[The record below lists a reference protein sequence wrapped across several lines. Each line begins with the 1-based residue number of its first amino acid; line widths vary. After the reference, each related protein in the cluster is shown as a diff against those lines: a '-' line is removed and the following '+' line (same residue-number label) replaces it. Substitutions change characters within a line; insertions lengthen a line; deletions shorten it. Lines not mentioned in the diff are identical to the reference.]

1 MMKPWK
7 RTLFI
12 VISALLI
19 FFACTYVF
27 LIFQGKAII
36 INKLEEF
43 THKKTSIADFNV
55 TPPFNIGIKNLNI
68 EGLAKIESVS
78 ISPSILYVVLGRI
91 AFNRIIITKPEFIFE
106 KGIPKPVETAE
117 KIAEPQAEAPKEAAA
132 PPEKSAAPKIEKK
145 RAIWPLIFKRLT
157 VKDGKIDFTDHTAG
171 QSGIKINVKDLNFNL
186 TNLYMLPVPV
196 ITNFDLKAKIP
207 WQEGQEEGKIEV
219 EGWLNL
225 FKRDIRAVLNIK
237 DIDGVYLYPY
247 YSNWVDLEKARIEK
261 AKLNFTSNITGLSNN
276 LTAECHLEL
285 VDIVRKPRSPEEQ
298 QEKAEKIADAV
309 LDMFRALNEGKIVL
323 DFTIRTK
330 MDRPEF
336 SFGEIKMAFENKL
349 AQARGQNG
357 IKAED
362 VVRLPAKILQTFVG
376 SMVDL
381 SKAVIDGTFA
391 VGNEVKKAAEGAF
404 KKEKEE
410 ETEEE
415 TEKTQ

>member
-19 FFACTYVF
+19 FFACAYVF

-36 INKLEEF
+36 INKLGEF
-43 THKKTSIADFNV
+43 THKKVSIADFKV

-68 EGLAKIESVS
+68 EGLAKIENIS
-78 ISPSILYVVLGRI
+78 ISPSILSLVLGRL
-91 AFNRIIITKPEFIFE
+91 AFNRVIINKPEFIFE
-106 KGIPKPVETAE
+106 RNIPKP
-117 KIAEPQAEAPKEAAA
+117 AEPTEAKVPEAAGGTSKEAAPA
-132 PPEKSAAPKIEKK
+132 QEKSTAAEKAKKK
-145 RAIWPLIFKRLT
+145 REIWPLIFKRL
-157 VKDGKIDFTDHTAG
+157 VIKDGKIDFTDRTAG
-171 QSGIKINVKDLNFNL
+171 PNGIKINVKDLNFNL
-186 TNLYMLPVPV
+186 TNLYMLPVSV

-207 WQEGQEEGKIEV
+207 WQEGQEEGKIDV

-225 FKRDIRAVLNIK
+225 YKRDIRAVLNIK

-261 AKLNFTSNITGLSNN
+261 AKLNFTSNITGLSNS

-336 SFGEIKMAFENKL
+336 SFGDIKMAFENKL
-349 AQARGQNG
+349 AKARGQNG
-357 IKAED
+357 IKPED
-362 VVRLPAKILQTFVG
+362 VVRLPAKLLQTFVV

-381 SKAVIDGTFA
+381 SKAVIGGTFA
-391 VGNEVKKAAEGAF
+391 LGKEIKKSVEDSF
-404 KKEKEE
+404 KKEKKEN
-410 ETEEE
+410 
-415 TEKTQ
+415 QN